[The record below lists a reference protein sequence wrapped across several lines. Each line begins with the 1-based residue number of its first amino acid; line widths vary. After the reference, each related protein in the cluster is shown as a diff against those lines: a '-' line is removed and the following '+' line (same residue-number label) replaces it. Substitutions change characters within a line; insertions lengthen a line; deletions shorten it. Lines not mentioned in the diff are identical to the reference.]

1 MNQHISPLFVSNS
14 DPELTSE
21 GHQQQQEQNPDHQR
35 NEEDEWRRDEWHP
48 TRQSFLLAIIAIS
61 PFVSMITYKMGFI
74 SAIYLSILLFLTGP
88 LAIQVQDRRTA
99 IRWICGLV
107 SVVFM
112 SAIKTAT
119 FLTKM
124 SDDKLVIK
132 VFFYN
137 FTALWE
143 CSNALLVFGGRPVL
157 ERYGITSYSRAL
169 LACFCPSQIRFVNVN
184 TLGNHGEYVNTAM
197 TKYRKH
203 TAHIGAYIAAFFIF
217 RQLFRM
223 FADTIESVPILEA
236 EAIVILLSCIVH
248 VWNLPPHLWQLFM
261 ILCKDPVQIVYPY
274 GSIYFSTSS
283 RQFWRKWSR
292 PASAIVRHMFY
303 HPLGGSSKYP
313 YLSIPLM
320 FFLNA
325 SSHYDVSNALVGDR
339 SEMGW
344 NLVFGTLGVVATLE
358 VVGDSFMNANANA
371 GSDRF
376 SNYHAADISDNN
388 TAQDYDET
396 GSGHTHTGTSTDH
409 VNQSGTSE
417 TSNCWGAEVYRAV
430 RFIVALASLRF
441 AAYTLLHR
449 CLHLSLS
456 SMLS

>member
-1 MNQHISPLFVSNS
+1 MNQDISPLFVSNP
-14 DPELTSE
+14 DPESTSE
-21 GHQQQQEQNPDHQR
+21 GHHHQQEQNPSHPHHQH
-35 NEEDEWRRDEWHP
+35 DDQWHP
-48 TRQSFLLAIIAIS
+48 TRQSFLLAMIAIS
-61 PFVSMITYKMGFI
+61 PFVVMITYKMGFV
-74 SAIYLSILLFLTGP
+74 SAIYLSILLVLTGP

-99 IRWICGLV
+99 IRWVCGLV
-107 SVVFM
+107 TVVFM

-124 SDDKLVIK
+124 SDDKLLIK
-132 VFFYN
+132 VLFYN

-143 CSNALLVFGGRPVL
+143 CSNALLVFGGRPIL
-157 ERYGITSYSRAL
+157 ERYGITSHSRAV
-169 LACFCPSQIRFVNVN
+169 LACFCPAQIRFVNVN
-184 TLGNHGEYVNTAM
+184 THGNHDEYVTTA
-197 TKYRKH
+197 TRKYWKR

-236 EAIVILLSCIVH
+236 EAIVILVSCMVH

-261 ILCKDPVQIVYPY
+261 TLYKDPVQIVYPY

-303 HPLGGSSKYP
+303 HPLGGASRYP

-358 VVGDSFMNANANA
+358 VIGDSFMYANANA
-371 GSDRF
+371 ESDRIR
-376 SNYHAADISDNN
+376 NYHAADTSDIN
-388 TAQDYDET
+388 TAQDYVES
-396 GSGHTHTGTSTDH
+396 GSGHTGTDTDNL
-409 VNQSGTSE
+409 NQSGTPE
-417 TSNCWGAEVYRAV
+417 TSNYWVAEVYRAV
-430 RFIVALASLRF
+430 RFILALVSLRF